1 LVSDTRNEVAAKVVS
16 KKGLDKDQIGW
27 IREEIAIHKR
37 LRHPYICTL
46 HGSFKSLSN
55 IMICLS
61 LCRGGSLVD
70 MMGAALD
77 AGKLLAAAHVHGA
90 FVKLLSALR
99 YLESV
104 SIVHRDIK
112 LDNLVWADAQRT
124 RLQLIDFGYASTT
137 DVHSQYSGSAHFAAP
152 EVHSADEGGP
162 PFLCRAADVWS
173 AGVVLFARLAKAL
186 PFNGEEEMPEERAA
200 LRRKVCKAVPDGS
213 LPAERPA
220 TACDLVARML
230 IVEPAE
236 RATLA
241 QVLAH
246 EWVGSP

>member
-70 MMGAALD
+70 MMGAMLH
-77 AGKLLAAAHVHGA
+77 AGELLAAAHVHGA
-90 FVKLLSALR
+90 FVQLLSALR

-104 SIVHRDIK
+104 GFVH
-112 LDNLVWADAQRT
+112 T
-124 RLQLIDFGYASTT
+124 
-137 DVHSQYSGSAHFAAP
+137 P
-152 EVHSADEGGP
+152 
-162 PFLCRAADVWS
+162 
-173 AGVVLFARLAKAL
+173 
-186 PFNGEEEMPEERAA
+186 
-200 LRRKVCKAVPDGS
+200 
-213 LPAERPA
+213 RPQA
-220 TACDLVARML
+220 
-230 IVEPAE
+230 
-236 RATLA
+236 
-241 QVLAH
+241 
-246 EWVGSP
+246 